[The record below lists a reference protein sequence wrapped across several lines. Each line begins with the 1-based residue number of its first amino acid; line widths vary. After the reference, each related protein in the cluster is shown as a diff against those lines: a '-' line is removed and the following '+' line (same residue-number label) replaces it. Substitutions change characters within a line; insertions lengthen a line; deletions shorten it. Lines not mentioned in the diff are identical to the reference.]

1 MPVATTTPQ
10 AAASGGG
17 PAGPIW
23 LPAGQPGPRLALAQA
38 GGTTPAPPP
47 ATAAGEQAGDSV
59 PPGTGLPWHPPVPA
73 PPPLPGGPGPHP
85 AAAGNPGKAPRV
97 RSHPD
102 SGSVQ
107 VTAAIAA
114 ALMLLAVAFLA
125 AGAGILGQAAA
136 ACQAQPPASTA
147 AATIPAAYL
156 ADYQKAGT
164 RYGIPW
170 TVLAGIGEVESG
182 QGRSD
187 APGVHSGVNAAGAAG
202 PMQFGVGG
210 LAGNTWGGAP
220 VHPASEHTGGYGID
234 GDHDGIVNV
243 YDPGDAIPSA
253 AAFLQAHG
261 APADLQAALFAYN
274 HSSSYVTDVLD
285 LAARY
290 AAGGT
295 QVLTAQEGPACQQAD
310 LGPLPAGTAG
320 KVIAYAEAQLGKPYQ
335 WGATGPDAFDCS
347 GLTMMA
353 YRAAGITIPRTSQQ
367 QWAVRPPHTRLAG
380 PAWRPRLLR
389 RLRRHHDRP
398 RARRHRH
405 RPQHHDRRTLQ
416 RAGRTRGKLQRQHR
430 PRGLHPP
437 LSRASTGCR
446 GCANRSRPASS
457 SGSGGG
463 QLTSQPVE
471 GLRTR

>member
-1 MPVATTTPQ
+1 M
-10 AAASGGG
+10 
-17 PAGPIW
+17 
-23 LPAGQPGPRLALAQA
+23 
-38 GGTTPAPPP
+38 
-47 ATAAGEQAGDSV
+47 
-59 PPGTGLPWHPPVPA
+59 
-73 PPPLPGGPGPHP
+73 
-85 AAAGNPGKAPRV
+85 
-97 RSHPD
+97 
-102 SGSVQ
+102 
-107 VTAAIAA
+107 
-114 ALMLLAVAFLA
+114 AFLA

-156 ADYQKAGT
+156 ADYKKTGT

-187 APGVHSGVNAAGAAG
+187 APGVHSGENPAGAAG
-202 PMQFGVGG
+202 PMQFGIGG

-261 APADLQAALFAYN
+261 APANLQAALFAYN
-274 HSSSYVTDVLD
+274 HSSEYVTDVLD
-285 LAARY
+285 QAARY
-290 AAGGT
+290 ALGGT
-295 QVLTAQEGPACQQAD
+295 QVLIAHEGPACQQAD

-320 KVIAYAEAQLGKPYQ
+320 KVIAYAEAQLGKPYL

-347 GLTMMA
+347 GLAMMA

-367 QWAVRPPHTRLAG
+367 QWAAGTRIPASVARPGDLVFFAG
-380 PAWRPRLLR
+380 PT
-389 RLRRHHDRP
+389 RHHDRP
-398 RARRHRH
+398 RPRRHRH
-405 RPQHHDRRTLQ
+405 RPRHHDRRTPQ
-416 RAGRTRGKLQRQHR
+416 RPGRAPGKLQRQHR

-437 LSRASTGCR
+437 WGQSGARHPATLSRVASTGFAPAADRVRISWAVPQPGLRTGCR

-457 SGSGGG
+457 SGSGRRPAHLAPSRGAEDEVAVSVRARRSGRGNDRGSVGLDDKAAEHDGRAGG
-463 QLTSQPVE
+463 KPGAGCAAGCVRLKLINAAE
-471 GLRTR
+471 D